1 MEDSGEHERPS
12 SKAIDRFKGI
22 FRRRAV
28 ADGNSECSGGDCDGT
43 APDFL
48 AGGACDS
55 IDSKVQSPKRRIGR
69 TIKIAGP
76 EGRFLWSRDV
86 ARRVTLLHQEQ
97 VKRGQQLLR
106 RGPHVL
112 HHQSIRSPTTFSSLT
127 ITHSMLKNKSCAA
140 PRPVCGPHGPDRTG
154 PDRQLTTFDIGNNPK
169 RKHFGEVASIGNY
182 CSEGEE

>member
-48 AGGACDS
+48 AGGACDVSFQAISHPCRAIKRLRKVKSSLAKGKKPFEASERKQEKERRRRTTTMGGGGVQRS
-55 IDSKVQSPKRRIGR
+55 IDSKIQSPKRRIGR
-69 TIKIAGP
+69 TIKTAGP

-97 VKRGQQLLR
+97 VQL
-106 RGPHVL
+106 
-112 HHQSIRSPTTFSSLT
+112 
-127 ITHSMLKNKSCAA
+127 
-140 PRPVCGPHGPDRTG
+140 
-154 PDRQLTTFDIGNNPK
+154 
-169 RKHFGEVASIGNY
+169 
-182 CSEGEE
+182 